1 MPKQKMFSA
10 AIAIA
15 LGAAAWGTTTS
26 AEAAIPACGSAT
38 VAFVKQIDGSSES
51 VRIKRAGSED
61 SLSVF
66 APLCEGDVVS
76 LKTAS
81 DRVVLG
87 VAGSSGPN
95 EIRGPK
101 SYTVGPASTG
111 SQSISELIEGRLL
124 PLGDR
129 LVGQGLARSGGE
141 FGFGLLDL
149 ETESA
154 QIKSGFRPLWVGW
167 TGGQAPYEL
176 LVLDPTDRIFA
187 TQTLSDTSTTLP
199 ARTIT
204 PGRYTIVVKDAYGR
218 TRQTFF
224 DAVEDVPATSAP
236 SVPAWMG
243 EDTAVMLAAFCVAA
257 EDPYVWSYEAAQ
269 QISGAKDTG
278 LDREAALALIGG
290 GDSDALCPR

>member
-1 MPKQKMFSA
+1 MPKQKTTKTAMVL
-10 AIAIA
+10 A
-15 LGAAAWGTTTS
+15 LGAAAWMSATT
-26 AEAAIPACGSAT
+26 AQAAIPACGSAT
-38 VAFVKQIDGSSES
+38 VAFVKQIDGGSDSI
-51 VRIKRAGSED
+51 RINRAGSEA
-61 SLSVF
+61 SLAVF
-66 APLCEGDVVS
+66 SPLCEGDVVS
-76 LKTAS
+76 LKSAS

-87 VAGSSGPN
+87 IAGNSGPN

-154 QIKSGFRPLWVGW
+154 QIKAGFRPLWVGW
-167 TGGQAPYEL
+167 SGGQAPYEL

-187 TQTLSDTSTTLP
+187 TQTLSDISTTLP
-199 ARTIT
+199 ARTIV

-224 DAVEDVPATSAP
+224 DAVADVPSATPPAI
-236 SVPAWMG
+236 PAWMG
-243 EDTAVMLAAFCVAA
+243 EDTAIMLAAFCIAA

-269 QISGAKDTG
+269 QINAARDAG

-290 GDSDALCPR
+290 GDSEALCPR

>member
-1 MPKQKMFSA
+1 MQKTTMLRATFALTFSA
-10 AIAIA
+10 AMMTGLSTAQA
-15 LGAAAWGTTTS
+15 SL
-26 AEAAIPACGSAT
+26 PACSSAT
-38 VAFVKQIDGSSES
+38 VAFVKQIDGSNES
-51 VRIKRAGSED
+51 VRVQRSGSED
-61 SLSVF
+61 ALKVF
-66 APLCEGDVVS
+66 SPLCEGDVLS
-76 LKTAS
+76 LKSAS
-81 DRVVLG
+81 DRVILG
-87 VAGSSGPN
+87 IAGNSGPN

-101 SYTVGPASTG
+101 SFTVGAASTG
-111 SQSISELIEGRLL
+111 NQSISELIEGRLL

-129 LVGQGLARSGGE
+129 LVGQGLGRSGGE

-154 QIKSGFRPLWVGW
+154 QIQAGFRPLWVGW

-187 TQTLSDTSTTLP
+187 SSTQSETSTTLP
-199 ARTIT
+199 ARTIDA
-204 PGRYTIVVKDAYGR
+204 GRYTIVVKDAYGR

-224 DAVEDVPATSAP
+224 DAVDDVPETTVP

-243 EDTAVMLAAFCVAA
+243 EDTAIMLAAFCVAA

-269 QISGAKDTG
+269 QINAAQDAG
-278 LDREAALALIGG
+278 LDRSAALSLIGA

>member
-1 MPKQKMFSA
+1 MQKKRTHSV
-10 AIAIA
+10 
-15 LGAAAWGTTTS
+15 AAALTLAGGLLFGTT
-26 AEAAIPACGSAT
+26 AANASVPACSSAT
-38 VAFVKQIDGSSES
+38 VAFVKQIDGSNDSI
-51 VRIKRAGSED
+51 RIQRGGAEAA
-61 SLSVF
+61 LSVF
-66 APLCEGDVVS
+66 SPLCEGDILS
-76 LKTAS
+76 LKTTS

-87 VAGSSGPN
+87 IAGNSGPN

-101 SYTVGPASTG
+101 SFTVGAASTG
-111 SQSISELIEGRLL
+111 SQSISQIIEGRLL

-129 LVGQGLARSGGE
+129 LVGQGLGRSSGE

-154 QIKSGFRPLWVGW
+154 QIKAGFRPLWVGW
-167 TGGQAPYEL
+167 SGGQAPYEL

-187 TQTLSDTSTTLP
+187 SSTLSETATILP
-199 ARTIT
+199 ARTID

-224 DAVEDVPATSAP
+224 DAVEDVPSTTAAA
-236 SVPAWMG
+236 VPDWMG

-269 QISGAKDTG
+269 QISAAKDAG

-290 GDSDALCPR
+290 GDADALCPQ

>member
-1 MPKQKMFSA
+1 MPKQNLFSA
-10 AIAIA
+10 AVAIAI
-15 LGAAAWGTTTS
+15 GAAAWGPTTS
-26 AEAAIPACGSAT
+26 AEAAIPACASAT
-38 VAFVKQIDGSSES
+38 VAFVKQIDGSTES
-51 VRIKRAGSED
+51 VRIKRGGAED

-87 VAGSSGPN
+87 IAGSSGPN

-111 SQSISELIEGRLL
+111 SQSLSELIEGRLL

-187 TQTLSDTSTTLP
+187 SQTLSDTSTTLP

-224 DAVEDVPATSAP
+224 DAVDDVPDASPP

-269 QISGAKDTG
+269 QISSARDAG
-278 LDREAALALIGG
+278 LDRDAALALIGG